1 MFTAEHEAFWSAAR
15 RAHGDGDGTREL
27 VEVLLL
33 HRHLP
38 DRDVIEGLAAATA
51 VGAVRADVVA
61 VEARRIADTR
71 PRTPDIDHIPNDP
84 VGSSRVVSLTQRR
97 LSDPAA
103 VIAGLPLDQRPL
115 PTVNAYDELLGR
127 RKTTAPQAEQR
138 ERGKPWEVALS
149 WGSLPE
155 FRAVML
161 IRIRCSTSNSPAL
174 GSQTNRARS
183 FASHGLP
190 RSRAHHRFRRRTPR
204 PGSRPPRGLPGSRCS
219 RGGHAAGR

>member
-84 VGSSRVVSLTQRR
+84 VGSSRVVSLTERR

-127 RKTTAPQAEQR
+127 RKRAAPQAEQPGR
-138 ERGKPWEVALS
+138 VRCHEPARAAPARDDRTGSRRGGRSSVSVVAV
-149 WGSLPE
+149 
-155 FRAVML
+155 AD
-161 IRIRCSTSNSPAL
+161 PAGPL
-174 GSQTNRARS
+174 RRDRG
-183 FASHGLP
+183 
-190 RSRAHHRFRRRTPR
+190 RRRT
-204 PGSRPPRGLPGSRCS
+204 
-219 RGGHAAGR
+219 